1 MVSHTMVPLDMHC
14 VYAEGNMVNISPTVT
29 IEISQIPVKIENVY
43 IGVDCSPK
51 EIHIYIDL
59 FK

>member
-43 IGVDCSPK
+43 IGADCSPK
-51 EIHIYIDL
+51 
-59 FK
+59 